1 MVTGNL
7 YAIQFVGTHRA
18 TQDLT
23 FGFSFNVGVDLET
36 EAAWSGFFYGVKR
49 VRKVVHVKAW
59 LDLYVDQYEASKTNQ
74 SFHTYISKQYIN

>member
-49 VRKVVHVKAW
+49 VRKVVHVKA
-59 LDLYVDQYEASKTNQ
+59 
-74 SFHTYISKQYIN
+74 